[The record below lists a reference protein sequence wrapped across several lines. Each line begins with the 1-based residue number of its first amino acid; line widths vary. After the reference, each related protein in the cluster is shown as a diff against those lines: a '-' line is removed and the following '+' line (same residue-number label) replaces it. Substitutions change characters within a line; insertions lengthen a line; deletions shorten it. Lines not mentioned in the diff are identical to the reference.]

1 MRHEK
6 DKTKNVCLITLYK
19 ARQLHSIAIVC
30 SMYIYKPYIHPT
42 NKKENT
48 KKLPPGTDLKRKEF
62 ENKDESAKKYKKEL
76 NTDLEADEGKRSR
89 DKEING

>member
-1 MRHEK
+1 MQLCVPCIYINHIYIQRIRK
-6 DKTKNVCLITLYK
+6 RIRK
-19 ARQLHSIAIVC
+19 AAA
-30 SMYIYKPYIHPT
+30 
-42 NKKENT
+42 
-48 KKLPPGTDLKRKEF
+48 GTDLKRKEF